1 MANGPEGYMILTLSD
16 ATYNSIA
23 VTRKV
28 VTCYYTLD
36 FQGPNDPAL
45 RAENA
50 GLDGPLNLSW

>member
-1 MANGPEGYMILTLSD
+1 MANGPDGYMILTVSD
-16 ATYNSIA
+16 ATYCSIA

-28 VTCYYTLD
+28 MLPSYNTLD

-50 GLDGPLNLSW
+50 GLDGPLN